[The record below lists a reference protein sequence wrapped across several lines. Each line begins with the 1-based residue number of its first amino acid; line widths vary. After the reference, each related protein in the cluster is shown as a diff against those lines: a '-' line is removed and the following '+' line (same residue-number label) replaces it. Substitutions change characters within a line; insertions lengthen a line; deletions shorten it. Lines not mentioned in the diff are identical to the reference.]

1 MVQEMYAVRA
11 KDPGKMK
18 DQWDIYDPLGSV
30 PAAGE
35 DLEVLAPAKDGT
47 CKMPA

>member
-1 MVQEMYAVRA
+1 MYAVKA
-11 KDPGKMK
+11 KDPDKMK

-30 PAAGE
+30 PGPSE
-35 DLEVLAPAKDGT
+35 SLEVLAPPQDGA